1 MAGMKQELAQQI
13 VETVKETCGYD
24 INYITERG
32 IVMASTD
39 PTRIGTYHE
48 VGHLAGQSG
57 ETIEVEKEGQY
68 EGTQPGVNIPF
79 YFHHV
84 LVGIIG
90 ITGKPEEV
98 RRYGQLAVRI
108 MRLILKEKDLEQSLE
123 VRRMQN
129 TYILHQMME
138 GEAVNEKMLKEFL
151 QVHHLNEKTAYR
163 MILVTARRDIK
174 NTHTNSLENRIDTW
188 LSQWKEMVRIFDYP
202 GTFII
207 LISSRL
213 FEENAERWKQLAEM
227 SSVAAGGPYS
237 INRISRSYQE
247 ARITQKSMEGHFG
260 IFDTLPLTFLL
271 SNVSE
276 HVRKAFLN
284 RTLSGLND
292 RQKEI
297 LFVYYRHQM
306 SLKDTAESLHI
317 HKNTL
322 QYQLERIKEA
332 CGWDP
337 RLFHDAVSLYLALQM
352 EKQVKA

>member
-57 ETIEVEKEGQY
+57 ETIEVEKTGQY

-138 GEAVNEKMLKEFL
+138 GEAVNEKLLKEFL
-151 QVHHLNEKTAYR
+151 QVHQEFFLGQ
-163 MILVTARRDIK
+163 
-174 NTHTNSLENRIDTW
+174 ENLPI
-188 LSQWKEMVRIFDYP
+188 
-202 GTFII
+202 
-207 LISSRL
+207 
-213 FEENAERWKQLAEM
+213 
-227 SSVAAGGPYS
+227 
-237 INRISRSYQE
+237 
-247 ARITQKSMEGHFG
+247 QK
-260 IFDTLPLTFLL
+260 L
-271 SNVSE
+271 
-276 HVRKAFLN
+276 K
-284 RTLSGLND
+284 
-292 RQKEI
+292 I
-297 LFVYYRHQM
+297 LFKILLFLQKI
-306 SLKDTAESLHI
+306 LKKLALMVFNFMVPTV
-317 HKNTL
+317 
-322 QYQLERIKEA
+322 
-332 CGWDP
+332 
-337 RLFHDAVSLYLALQM
+337 FLYLRFYHHL
-352 EKQVKA
+352 